1 MRITTKGRYALRAV
15 SQLAANY
22 TDKPI
27 SIRELAEMEN
37 LSPEFLEQIFYKLRK
52 AGLINSTRGPGG
64 GFSLNR
70 PPEEISI
77 TEIFDAVGEG
87 MNLAPC
93 AVNGANPC
101 KHPGC
106 ITHSVWVKA
115 SNHLKEYFGDISIKD
130 IVEANP
136 VKV

>member
-1 MRITTKGRYALRAV
+1 MRITTKGRYAIRAV

-22 TDKPI
+22 AGKPI

-70 PPEEISI
+70 APEEISV
-77 TEIFDAVGEG
+77 TEIFEAVGEG
-87 MNLAPC
+87 LDLAPC
-93 AVNGANPC
+93 TIEDAEPC
-101 KHPGC
+101 DHKNC
-106 ITHSVWVKA
+106 ITHKVWLDA
-115 SNHLKEYFGDISIKD
+115 SNHIKEYFQNISVKD
-130 IVEANP
+130 IVQANP

>member
-37 LSPEFLEQIFYKLRK
+37 LSAEFLEQIFYKLRK
-52 AGLINSTRGPGG
+52 AGIINSTRGPGG

-70 PPEEISI
+70 APEEISVSQ
-77 TEIFDAVGEG
+77 IFDAVGEG
-87 MNLAPC
+87 LDMAPC
-93 AVNGANPC
+93 AIGNAEPC
-101 KHPGC
+101 DHKSC
-106 ITHSVWVKA
+106 ITHSIWVEA
-115 SNHLKEYFGDISIKD
+115 SNHFKEYFSNISIKD

-136 VKV
+136 AKV

>member
-1 MRITTKGRYALRAV
+1 MRITTKGRYAIRAV

-64 GFSLNR
+64 GFSLNKE
-70 PPEEISI
+70 PAEITI
-77 TEIFDAVGEG
+77 TEIFEAVGEG
-87 MNLAPC
+87 LDLAPC
-93 AVNGANPC
+93 TIGDAEPC
-101 KHPGC
+101 DHKNC
-106 ITHSVWVKA
+106 ISHKVWVEA
-115 SNHLKEYFGDISIKD
+115 SNHLKEYFNGISIQD
-130 IVEANP
+130 IVAANT
-136 VKV
+136 VKL

>member
-1 MRITTKGRYALRAV
+1 MRITTKGHYALRAV

-27 SIRELAEMEN
+27 SIRELAEMEE

-87 MNLAPC
+87 LDLAPC
-93 AVNGANPC
+93 TISDAEPC
-101 KHPGC
+101 DHKNC
-106 ITHSVWVKA
+106 ITHHIWVEA
-115 SNHLKEYFGDISIKD
+115 SNHFREYFRNISVRD
-130 IVEANP
+130 IVDAKS
-136 VKV
+136 VVV